1 MLASI
6 VAAHI
11 RGCRLSNRVIAITNN
26 CVIQL

>member
-11 RGCRLSNRVIAITNN
+11 RGCRLSNRVIAITN